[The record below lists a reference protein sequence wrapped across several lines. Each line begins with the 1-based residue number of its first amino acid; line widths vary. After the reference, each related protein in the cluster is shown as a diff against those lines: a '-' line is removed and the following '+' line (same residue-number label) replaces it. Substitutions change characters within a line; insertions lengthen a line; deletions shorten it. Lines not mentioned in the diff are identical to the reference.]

1 MTSFRRLG
9 VFEREAKAPTLNVKQ
24 LALLLCGLYPELR
37 VDEIPEERKEDYDI
51 YYRQIKKWFNSS
63 GLFSGSVA
71 VEQDADYMFALAYEL
86 IDDEITPEPIKE
98 RCLLAV
104 TQIASQQ
111 KGKDILKRLG
121 GADLVST
128 GVELSKNKRG
138 LHRKEDE
145 EVNTY
150 KLLGLTITL
159 LANKVGGSFYDGNKI
174 TVSSIRNAIMKLSE
188 DINLSKKGLSRATLD
203 KKIQEALAILEYEK
217 DE

>member
-203 KKIQEALAILEYEK
+203 KKIQEALAILKYEK

>member
-121 GADLVST
+121 GVDLVST

-203 KKIQEALAILEYEK
+203 KKIQEALAILKYEK

>member
-37 VDEIPEERKEDYDI
+37 TDEIPEERKEDYDI

-86 IDDEITPEPIKE
+86 IDDEITPEPIKD

-174 TVSSIRNAIMKLSE
+174 TVSSIRNAIMKLAE
-188 DINLSKKGLSRATLD
+188 DINLSQKGLSRATLD
-203 KKIQEALAILEYEK
+203 KKIQEALAILKYEK